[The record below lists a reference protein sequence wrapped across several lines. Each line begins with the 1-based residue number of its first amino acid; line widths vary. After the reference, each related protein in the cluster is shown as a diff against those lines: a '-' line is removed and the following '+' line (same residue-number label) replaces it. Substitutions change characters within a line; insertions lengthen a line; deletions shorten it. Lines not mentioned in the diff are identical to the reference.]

1 MTGFFKSVG
10 RAVGSV
16 FGGGGSA
23 PAPQQVGTQRVQSVA
38 DIPSYVKPY
47 YTDLLKKQ
55 GEFFETPRELFSGSY
70 TVPFSEPTQ
79 TGMDQAMALARA
91 GDPLNQAS
99 SDLNQQTLQGNFL
112 SNTNPYFQQAMQSAF
127 DPVEARVNSIFSRG
141 GRLGSDANQAV
152 LANELAKISAP
163 LALANYQQER
173 QMQQDAQKLAPII
186 RGQQFEDS
194 QKLLNLGSVL
204 EDQQAR
210 QLQEEI
216 MRDQFRYTEPL
227 ERLENQLAFVTGA
240 TRGGT
245 STTTQPIYG
254 QSQSN
259 FLNPLG
265 ALSVLG
271 GFGGLFS

>member
-1 MTGFFKSVG
+1 MTGVFKSIG
-10 RAVGSV
+10 RIFTG
-16 FGGGGSA
+16 GGGGSA

-47 YTDLLKKQ
+47 YTDLLDKS
-55 GEFFETPRELFSGSY
+55 EELFETPRELFSGSY

-99 SDLNQQTLQGNFL
+99 TDVAQQTLQGNFL

-141 GRLGSDANQAV
+141 GRLGSGANQAV

-163 LALANYQQER
+163 LAMANYQQER
-173 QMQQDAQKLAPII
+173 QNQLDALKIAPII
-186 RGQQFEDS
+186 RGQQFEDA
-194 QKLLNLGSVL
+194 QKLINLGSVL

-210 QLQEEI
+210 ELQEQI
-216 MRDQFRYTEPL
+216 MRDQFQYTEPR

>member
-1 MTGFFKSVG
+1 MTGVFKSIG
-10 RAVGSV
+10 RI
-16 FGGGGSA
+16 FTGGSSPA

-38 DIPSYVKPY
+38 DIPDYVKPF
-47 YTDLLKKQ
+47 YTRLLEKS
-55 GEFFETPRELFSGSY
+55 EPLFDTPRELFPGSY

-79 TGMDQAMALARA
+79 TGLDQAMALAQA
-91 GDPLNQAS
+91 GDPLNQLSTDVA
-99 SDLNQQTLQGNFL
+99 QQTLQGNFL
-112 SNTNPYFQQAMQSAF
+112 SNTNPFFQEAMQSAF
-127 DPVEARVNSIFSRG
+127 DPVEARVNSVFSRG
-141 GRLGSDANQAV
+141 GRLGSGANQAV

-163 LALANYQQER
+163 LAMANYQQER
-173 QMQQDAQKLAPII
+173 QNQLDALKIAPII

-210 QLQEEI
+210 ELQEQI
-216 MRDQFRYTEPL
+216 MRDQFQYTEPR

-245 STTTQPIYG
+245 TTTTQPIYG
-254 QSQSN
+254 SSQSN

-271 GFGGLFS
+271 GFGGLFR

>member
-1 MTGFFKSVG
+1 MTGVFKSIG
-10 RAVGSV
+10 RV
-16 FGGGGSA
+16 FTGGSSPA

-38 DIPSYVKPY
+38 DIPDYVKPY
-47 YTDLLKKQ
+47 YTDLLDKS
-55 GEFFETPRELFSGSY
+55 EELFETPRQLFPGSY

-79 TGMDQAMALARA
+79 TGLDQAMALAQA

-99 SDLNQQTLQGNFL
+99 SDLTQQTLQGNFL

-216 MRDQFRYTEPL
+216 MRDQFRYTEPR

-245 STTTQPIYG
+245 STTSSPIYG
-254 QSQSN
+254 SSQSN

-265 ALSVLG
+265 ALNILG
-271 GFGGLFS
+271 GFKGLFG